1 MMEGSARRG
10 VLVVLSTL
18 LIGSGL
24 LRAGGEAG
32 HVLAATGD
40 ISAEEVPEPNCLPRE
55 DISAILAALDD
66 RERRVADREL
76 ALADRMQALRVAEE
90 QAIARI
96 EELVQA
102 EADLAAT
109 IAQVESAA
117 ETDLDRLVTVY
128 ENMRPADA
136 SALFAT
142 MAPEFAAGF
151 IGRMR
156 PEAAADILTG
166 LDPANAY
173 SISVILA
180 GRNANAPDE

>member
-1 MMEGSARRG
+1 MTRGSA
-10 VLVVLSTL
+10 
-18 LIGSGL
+18 GS
-24 LRAGGEAG
+24 R
-32 HVLAATGD
+32 TG
-40 ISAEEVPEPNCLPRE
+40 NW
-55 DISAILAALDD
+55 
-66 RERRVADREL
+66 

-156 PEAAADILTG
+156 PEAASGTSSRVLTRQT
-166 LDPANAY
+166 PIPSA
-173 SISVILA
+173 
-180 GRNANAPDE
+180 

>member
-1 MMEGSARRG
+1 MKAGSARRG

-18 LIGSGL
+18 LVGSGL
-24 LRAGGEAG
+24 LRVGGQAG
-32 HVLAATGD
+32 HVLAASGD
-40 ISAEEVPEPNCLPRE
+40 LAVTETPESDCLPRE
-55 DISAILAALDD
+55 EISAILVALDD

-76 ALADRMQALRVAEE
+76 ALADRMQALRVAEA
-90 QAIARI
+90 QAVARI
-96 EELVQA
+96 GELEQA

-142 MAPEFAAGF
+142 MSPEFAAGF